1 MLSPFQRWSFT
12 KPRRTPLMY
21 FIHSSVS
28 SDSNSQQVSRYSVL
42 RWNYHVPHQ
51 VFQFVFRNKASYLC
65 SNITVSFCTPEKFFQ
80 LNMASFFQE
89 CISFFPEQEFL
100 DSKPSNQE
108 KREKNCWLCF
118 IKNNAHTYTHKLL
131 IHKIIRNKLCCL
143 LHSPETLHILDTS
156 FLKMNRHLDIFHM
169 QIPCIF
175 WIDAWELICPLIC
188 PTVAKFN
195 KATIQAHFSF
205 QEISAADALSF
216 LSCLF
221 YWLPLPQLTRSH
233 ISLGMMLK
241 PCFCVFLFLIG

>member
-1 MLSPFQRWSFT
+1 MFLMGSFNLCLGIRHPISAPTLLSLSALQ
-12 KPRRTPLMY
+12 K
-21 FIHSSVS
+21 SSSSWTWLAFLRSAPVS
-28 SDSNSQQVSRYSVL
+28 SLSKNSLIQNPAIR
-42 RWNYHVPHQ
+42 
-51 VFQFVFRNKASYLC
+51 
-65 SNITVSFCTPEKFFQ
+65 
-80 LNMASFFQE
+80 
-89 CISFFPEQEFL
+89 
-100 DSKPSNQE
+100 
-108 KREKNCWLCF
+108 KREKRTAHYVLL
-118 IKNNAHTYTHKLL
+118 KKNAHSYTHKLL
-131 IHKIIRNKLCCL
+131 THIIIRNKLCCL
-143 LHSPETLHILDTS
+143 LHSPETLRIPDIS
-156 FLKMNRHLDIFHM
+156 FLKMKRHLEIFHM

-216 LSCLF
+216 LSCFF